1 MKSFLIFCVVA
12 LSAVRSFGEF
22 SLGVNINSRLNNDF
36 NQQNQDN
43 RRSYVTYT
51 LNNFGP
57 VFLID
62 IANRIEIVPF
72 FGFNLYRRSEYDND
86 DQTSLQRNW
95 GFNFGCGVYYRL
107 INGEVF
113 RFSIGPKIFYGM
125 TFYPDNTEELY
136 QSGDF
141 SIPANIDLRLSDRF
155 FIRTSPT
162 ILNVGYNVRTT
173 GNEDQYSGNFY
184 WNFVTTAGVS
194 IGFFFTF

>member
-1 MKSFLIFCVVA
+1 
-12 LSAVRSFGEF
+12 
-22 SLGVNINSRLNNDF
+22 
-36 NQQNQDN
+36 
-43 RRSYVTYT
+43 
-51 LNNFGP
+51 
-57 VFLID
+57 
-62 IANRIEIVPF
+62 
-72 FGFNLYRRSEYDND
+72 
-86 DQTSLQRNW
+86 
-95 GFNFGCGVYYRL
+95 
-107 INGEVF
+107 
-113 RFSIGPKIFYGM
+113 M